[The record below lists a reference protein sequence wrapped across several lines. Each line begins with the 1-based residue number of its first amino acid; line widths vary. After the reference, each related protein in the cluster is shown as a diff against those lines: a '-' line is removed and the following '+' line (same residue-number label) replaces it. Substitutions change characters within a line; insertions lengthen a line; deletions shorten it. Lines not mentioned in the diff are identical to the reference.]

1 MSQRAARLAERFGG
15 NQNDVRV
22 IARGALECAKLKPH
36 TGGRDS
42 GQHHVSIAFWAAGT
56 LKLNVDVLGQE
67 TGFLHDAPS

>member
-1 MSQRAARLAERFGG
+1 VSQRAARLAERFGG

-36 TGGRDS
+36 AGGRDS
-42 GQHHVSIAFWAAGT
+42 GQHHVSIAFRAAGA
-56 LKLNVDVLGQE
+56 LKPNVDALGQE

>member
-1 MSQRAARLAERFGG
+1 VSQRAARLAKRFGG

-36 TGGRDS
+36 AGGRDS

-56 LKLNVDVLGQE
+56 LQLNVDVLGQE